1 MSLDKSHESGTLE
14 LKVSPCQQKSSS
26 GKGTPFTV
34 GDWDQFEEWWG
45 SDDDDDTFTEDI
57 HRASSPSPS
66 PSLEVRVVDSSE
78 GDEWLELEH
87 EDADSSSYQP
97 GSLAPQ
103 LETSPSDT
111 SSSDSESEAYSELF
125 EEQREQERSY
135 AQRLLVN
142 RALHPQRRASLLP
155 YRKTIM
161 FNPIPLKLQAKDSQD
176 QAGANQCPQCGS
188 TIFRMISEQLCLPC
202 TIDKVRSAIEVL
214 DSQAKLNEDE
224 YIEANRRISERK
236 CAVEDE
242 NPDDYM
248 ENTEWLD
255 LRTEHVEL
263 SEERV
268 ESGADLRD
276 RLAELEAQINQ
287 YYEWLQ
293 EDLAKFR

>member
-1 MSLDKSHESGTLE
+1 MSPGESHESGTLK
-14 LKVSPCQQKSSS
+14 LNVSPCQQKSSS
-26 GKGTPFTV
+26 GKFTV
-34 GDWDQFEEWWG
+34 GNWDQFNELWGFDEDEE
-45 SDDDDDTFTEDI
+45 DTFTEDI
-57 HRASSPSPS
+57 RRASSPSPS
-66 PSLEVRVVDSSE
+66 PSLEVRVVNSSE

-103 LETSPSDT
+103 IETSPSDT
-111 SSSDSESEAYSELF
+111 SSSNSESEAYSDLS

-142 RALHPQRRASLLP
+142 RALHPERRASLLP
-155 YRKTIM
+155 YRKTII
-161 FNPIPLKLQAKDSQD
+161 FKPTPLKLQPKDRQD
-176 QAGANQCPQCGS
+176 QAGASQCPACGS
-188 TIFRMISEQLCLPC
+188 NIFRMISEQLCLPC
-202 TIDKVRSAIEVL
+202 TMDKVRSAIEAL
-214 DSQAKLNEDE
+214 ESQAQLNEDE

-236 CAVEDE
+236 CAIEDE

-255 LRTEHVEL
+255 LRSEHVEF

-268 ESGADLRD
+268 ERGAGLRD

-287 YYEWLQ
+287 YEEWLQ